1 MSNQLSKEINLSMVS
16 NEINLSMVSNEINLS
31 MISNEISSSKQVMNE
46 SNAYSKES
54 LQKVMNEFKESY
66 EDNTDFIRQEK
77 RSSILRD
84 DILRMERLKRS
95 YEGDRCSDEF
105 RDLCASECSYLFTNY
120 TIIFNKLLK
129 DVLDLKI
136 MFRTLEVL
144 RQIEEGAINQEE
156 GSVLV
161 GKMFADMYLDAAKRE
176 GEIRDAEQ
184 GLGREEPVE
193 GKAIS
198 WKQFK
203 QRSAFIS

>member
-1 MSNQLSKEINLSMVS
+1 MSNQISKEIQPPQIDS
-16 NEINLSMVSNEINLS
+16 NS
-31 MISNEISSSKQVMNE
+31 
-46 SNAYSKES
+46 YSKES

-95 YEGDRCSDEF
+95 YTGDRKSDEF
-105 RDLCASECSYLFTNY
+105 RDLCSSECPYLFTNY
-120 TIIFNKLLK
+120 TIIFNKMWK
-129 DVLDLKI
+129 DVLDLNI
-136 MFRTLEVL
+136 MFRTLDVL
-144 RQIEEGAINQEE
+144 RKIEEGTINQEE

-161 GKMFADMYLDAAKRE
+161 GKMFADMYLDASKRE

-184 GLGREEPVE
+184 GLTREEPVE

-203 QRSAFIS
+203 QRSAVI